1 MPSTL
6 AWMEERIRRNAMAN
20 SRTTIFVSDWRI
32 SSNVGTAP
40 DFTIR
45 TLFLLK
51 PHLGKSK
58 VSLSALS
65 RVIDPKRLYYS
76 SNVTG

>member
-45 TLFLLK
+45 TLFLRVREVVVVIGELK
-51 PHLGKSK
+51 TPFGKKQGKLICIIQSH
-58 VSLSALS
+58 
-65 RVIDPKRLYYS
+65 
-76 SNVTG
+76 